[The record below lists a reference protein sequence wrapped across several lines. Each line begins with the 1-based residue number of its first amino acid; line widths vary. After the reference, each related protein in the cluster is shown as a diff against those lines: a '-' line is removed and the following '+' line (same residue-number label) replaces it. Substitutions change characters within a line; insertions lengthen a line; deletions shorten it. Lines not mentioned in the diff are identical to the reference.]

1 MDPWPDPLETA
12 QQLLV
17 VVERQIGVQAVD
29 DMDFGERLMS
39 AAAQLVPGLLV
50 RHRVRPWIAGAQ
62 ARERAEQTRG
72 HADVRGLDA
81 DVVVVVGARAVTL
94 LALAVR
100 QPANGE
106 QIGRLEQAHAV
117 GERQSLAGGEFVGDV
132 GEAGRL
138 KACSG
143 K

>member
-1 MDPWPDPLETA
+1 VNPGPDPLEA
-12 QQLLV
+12 PQQFLV
-17 VVERQIGVQAVD
+17 VVERQIGMQAVD
-29 DMDFGERLMS
+29 DVHFGKRLMS

-50 RHRVRPWIAGAQ
+50 RHRVRPRIAGAQ

-100 QPANGE
+100 QPADGQ
-106 QIGRLEQAHAV
+106 QIRRREQAHAV

-138 KACSG
+138 EACG
-143 K
+143 RK